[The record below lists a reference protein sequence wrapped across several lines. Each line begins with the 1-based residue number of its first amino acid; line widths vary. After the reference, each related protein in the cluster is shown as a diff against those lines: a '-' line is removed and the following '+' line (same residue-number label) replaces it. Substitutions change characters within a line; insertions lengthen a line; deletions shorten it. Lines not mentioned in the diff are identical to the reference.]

1 MASNDHTSA
10 PNEEARSAPT
20 LRSRFTAGSDVMR
33 LGIAAVVIF
42 LVLSVLSPDIFFS
55 ANNLRS
61 MAFQFPEFAILSIAM
76 MLAMLT
82 GGIDLSVVS
91 VANLSAILG
100 ALVMTQIE
108 PGSPSVALL
117 AGITVALATGL
128 IAGAFNAL
136 LIASLGVSPILTTL
150 GTMQLYSGIAIVITG
165 GAAVHG
171 FPQSFL
177 HLGNGTVLGV
187 PIPVILLG
195 IVAVAVGVLLSR
207 TSHGERVYM
216 YGTNPRGAVFAGIRR
231 ARVLIATYVLT
242 GGLSALAGLVMAA
255 RTNSAKA
262 GYGSSYLLLAIL
274 IVVLGGV
281 KPNGGVGRVA
291 GVLLAVLC
299 LQFISSGLNIMQ
311 VTSFAKDLVWG
322 GLLLVVM
329 AFNAWSERTS

>member
-1 MASNDHTSA
+1 MASNDQISA
-10 PNEEARSAPT
+10 SGKGNGAAMLLARFAG
-20 LRSRFTAGSDVMR
+20 GSDVAR

-42 LVLSVLSPDIFFS
+42 VVLSILSPDIFFS
-55 ANNLRS
+55 ADNLRS

-91 VANLSAILG
+91 IANLSAILG
-100 ALVMTQIE
+100 ALVMTQLE
-108 PGSPSVALL
+108 PGSPSGALL
-117 AGITVALATGL
+117 AGVAVALAVGL
-128 IAGAFNAL
+128 LAGAFNAL

-150 GTMQLYSGIAIVITG
+150 GTMQLYSGIGIVITG

-171 FPQSFL
+171 FPSAFL
-177 HLGNGTVLGV
+177 FLGNGTVLGV
-187 PIPVILLG
+187 PLPVILLAL
-195 IVAVAVGVLLSR
+195 VALAVSVLLTR

-216 YGTNPRGAVFAGIRR
+216 YGTNPLGAVFAGIRS
-231 ARVLIATYVLT
+231 ARILIVTYVLT

-255 RTNSAKA
+255 RTNSAKS

-281 KPNGGVGRVA
+281 KPKGGVGRVG

-329 AFNAWSERTS
+329 AFNAWSERT